1 MEIIQD
7 AISWISHNRKRL
19 QYIVVMDTHVKFA
32 LLWLTFVIG
41 SFSYDFCPL
50 PQSYFSNKKNI
61 FNTVFVKKG
70 WGWTGIF
77 LLGYIICIIIKQKIN
92 NICIIIRQISRLI
105 VYTIEWY
112 IFTEFFE
119 YINKM
124 TGKCLGSNTTDNI
137 TACVKGGF
145 IWNGFDISGH
155 TYILTLMT
163 LIINHELNKTI
174 SLNID
179 IGSEEGSEQ
188 ISKEYVILG
197 TRIPKNVIDNL
208 LEILSVSLV
217 LLMILWE
224 IMLFFTCAYFHTLVQ
239 KLLGILLGLLSFY
252 IPNRYI
258 FKNNHAWLPM
268 PAGLLNQTKDADI

>member
-1 MEIIQD
+1 MNIVQD
-7 AISWISHNRKRL
+7 AVSWISHNRKRL
-19 QYIVVMDTHVKFA
+19 QYIVVMDAHVKFA

-41 SFSYDFCPL
+41 SFSFDFWPL

-61 FNTVFVKKG
+61 FNTVFVKRG
-70 WGWTGIF
+70 WGWTVVF
-77 LLGYIICIIIKQKIN
+77 LLGYIMCITIKQKIN
-92 NICIIIRQISRLI
+92 NIYIFIRQISRLV

-112 IFTEFFE
+112 IFTELFQ
-119 YINKM
+119 YIHKM

-137 TACVKGGF
+137 TACVKEGF

-163 LIINHELNKTI
+163 LIINNELNKTF
-174 SLNID
+174 SLNIG

-188 ISKEYVILG
+188 ISKEYVILWKK
-197 TRIPKNVIDNL
+197 IPRNVIDSL

-239 KLLGILLGLLSFY
+239 KLLGILLGLFSFY

-258 FKNNHAWLPM
+258 FKSNHAWLPV
-268 PAGLLNQTKDADI
+268 PAGLLNQTKDTDI

>member
-1 MEIIQD
+1 MNIVQD
-7 AISWISHNRKRL
+7 AVSWISHNRKRL
-19 QYIVVMDTHVKFA
+19 QYIVVMDAHVKFA

-41 SFSYDFCPL
+41 SFSFDFWPL

-61 FNTVFVKKG
+61 FNTVFVKRG
-70 WGWTGIF
+70 WGWTVVF
-77 LLGYIICIIIKQKIN
+77 LLGYIMCITIKQKIN
-92 NICIIIRQISRLI
+92 NIYIFIRQISRLV

-112 IFTEFFE
+112 IFTELFQ
-119 YINKM
+119 YIHKM

-137 TACVKGGF
+137 TACVKEGF

-163 LIINHELNKTI
+163 LIINNELNKTF
-174 SLNID
+174 SLNIG

-188 ISKEYVILG
+188 ISKEYVILWKK
-197 TRIPKNVIDNL
+197 IPRNVIDSL

-217 LLMILWE
+217 LLVILWE

-239 KLLGILLGLLSFY
+239 KLLGILLGLFSFY

-258 FKNNHAWLPM
+258 FKSNHAWLPV
-268 PAGLLNQTKDADI
+268 PAGLLNQTKDTDI